1 MSERVE
7 KIIQQLERLPALPDA
22 ARSVLGASDGN
33 DGVIAAIT
41 ADPELADRAAALLG
55 CTDINDAMVR
65 RGFAAV
71 RAATLTAAV
80 VGNLGNS
87 DTAKTLWQ
95 HSLAVACAA
104 EKLAE
109 KLPDID
115 TADAFLAGALHDLGK
130 LALEKLLPKAYQR
143 VIEATELARTDIA
156 EIEHKILGLDH
167 HDLGKRLAEHWQM
180 PAAVRDAAW
189 LHNNDATGDLK
200 VLDDQ
205 TDHAPLIR
213 LITLADR
220 IVRDQHLG
228 YSGNHDFTTKRRAL
242 LAAAHIPEADA
253 DALALELLEVI
264 GDRAAALGIDDNT
277 DGDLYQRAL
286 LRANDELGHVSDQ
299 LASRNQKLSARTTY
313 FEALAAFNDKLI
325 PDAPRHTVLKAIGA
339 AASQLI
345 GCDTAAAF
353 TVCPG
358 YSTGDVLLLDRA
370 GDTLQTNTLH
380 VPAGDESPYPAL
392 PDEDLKQGAPPILSV
407 GDELEWALAPVS
419 PRLGGPGRWWV
430 PLVAEGQVVGG
441 LVWGAGDDEADRL
454 AALSDEVR
462 GLAQTFAIALRMA
475 QVRDE
480 ARDASEQ
487 LAETARR
494 LQNAQDDALRAK
506 TLMAL
511 GQVAAGAAHE
521 MNNPLMVIS
530 GRSQLL
536 FQQLKTRDPNNAV
549 KAKLIFEQS
558 QKLSEMISQLMEF
571 AQPPKATRQ
580 ATSVGDLLKLAF
592 AATQPLIEAGLWQKR
607 TVDTALGE
615 VPAVNVDPH
624 HIADAVAEVL
634 ANALQH
640 TPDGGTVTVTASHD
654 AASERVILAIADN
667 GSGMSE
673 QVKQHAC
680 DPFFSAKPAGR
691 RRGMGLAKALRRV
704 DAIGGWL
711 KIESRPD
718 QGTRVSI
725 LLPATDEPAI
735 AVEAMAKAG

>member
-1 MSERVE
+1 
-7 KIIQQLERLPALPDA
+7 
-22 ARSVLGASDGN
+22 
-33 DGVIAAIT
+33 
-41 ADPELADRAAALLG
+41 
-55 CTDINDAMVR
+55 

-71 RAATLTAAV
+71 RAAVLTASA
-80 VGNLGNS
+80 VGNLANT

-115 TADAFLAGALHDLGK
+115 TADAFLAGAFHDIGK
-130 LALEKLLPKAYQR
+130 LAFEALLPKAYQR
-143 VIEATELARTDIA
+143 VIEAVELARDDIA
-156 EIEHKILGLDH
+156 GIERKILGLDH
-167 HDLGKRLAEHWQM
+167 HDLGKRLAEQWQL
-180 PAAVRDAAW
+180 PDAVRDTAW
-189 LHNNDATGDLK
+189 LHNNADT
-200 VLDDQ
+200 LDDQ
-205 TDHAPLIR
+205 TAHAPLIR
-213 LITLADR
+213 LVTLADR

-253 DALALELLEVI
+253 DALALELIELI
-264 GDRAAALGIDDNT
+264 GGRAAALGIDDDDA

-286 LRANDELGHVSDQ
+286 VRANAELGHVSDQ
-299 LASRNQKLSARTTY
+299 LASRNQKLNARTTY

-339 AASQLI
+339 SAPNLI

-358 YSTGDVLLLDRA
+358 HSSGDVMLLDRTGA
-370 GDTLQTNTLH
+370 TLQTNTMA
-380 VPAGDESPYPAL
+380 VPAGDASPYPAV
-392 PDEDLKQGAPPILSV
+392 PDDIGPILPV
-407 GDELEWALAPVS
+407 DDDLEWALAPVS
-419 PRLGGPGRWWV
+419 PRLGGPNRWWV
-430 PLVAEGQVVGG
+430 PLIAEGQIVGG
-441 LVWGAGDDEADRL
+441 LIWGAGDDEPDRL
-454 AALSDEVR
+454 AALADEIR
-462 GLAQTFAIALRMA
+462 GLAQSFAIALRMA

-494 LQNAQDDALRAK
+494 LQAAQDDALRSK

-536 FQQLKTRDPNNAV
+536 FQQLKSRDPNNAV

-571 AQPPKATRQ
+571 AQPPKASKQ
-580 ATSVGDLLKLAF
+580 PTSVNDLLKLSF

-607 TVDTALGE
+607 TVDTALGD
-615 VPAVNVDPH
+615 VPAVDVDPH
-624 HIADAVAEVL
+624 HIADAIAEVL

-640 TPDGGTVTVTASHD
+640 SPDGGTITISAAHD
-654 AASERVILAIADN
+654 ATADRVILSIADD
-667 GSGMSE
+667 GAGMSE
-673 QVKQHAC
+673 QVRQHAC

-725 LLPATDEPAI
+725 LLPATDKPAI
-735 AVEAMAKAG
+735 AVEALAKAG